1 MMKSTRLI
9 ISVTYSTLIHLL
21 IGCSLQHQAPEGLN
35 TITGAF
41 GFHFGEQIQ
50 SYQIK
55 SEDDEVMVVEP
66 TVIPRPNPL
75 IERYV
80 LLLDRENKRI
90 LEINGLNHSLSQRQC
105 LEAKQKLVD
114 SLKETYEF
122 EITES
127 LENLESRPKR
137 SLYFGESVD
146 KSRAVVGC
154 LMNAGFLY
162 SNSDTLLMIR
172 YLSPA
177 ASGASEVLSREL
189 EKTRI

>member
-1 MMKSTRLI
+1 MMKSSRLI
-9 ISVTYSTLIHLL
+9 IVVACPTLINLL
-21 IGCSLQHQAPEGLN
+21 IGCSLQHQAPEKLN

-41 GFHFGEQIQ
+41 GFHFGEKIQ
-50 SYQIK
+50 SYKIK

-75 IERYV
+75 IERYA
-80 LLLDRENKRI
+80 LILDRKNKKI
-90 LEINGLNHSLSQRQC
+90 VEINCLNHSLSQRQC

-122 EITES
+122 EIIES
-127 LENLESRPKR
+127 QENLELRPKK

-146 KSRAVVGC
+146 KSRAVIGC

-177 ASGASEVLSREL
+177 ANRALKL
-189 EKTRI
+189 